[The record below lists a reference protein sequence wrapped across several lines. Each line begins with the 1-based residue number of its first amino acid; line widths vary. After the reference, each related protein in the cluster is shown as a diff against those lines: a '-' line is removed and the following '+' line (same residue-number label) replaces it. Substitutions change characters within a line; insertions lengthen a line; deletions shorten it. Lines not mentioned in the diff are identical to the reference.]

1 MNCDEFGDGLE
12 NDCVINREK
21 DPVNSK
27 VFGVNRRSNFSRK
40 VRITNTL
47 CKIMLSTNFIVFSP
61 RRKVMMP
68 D

>member
-27 VFGVNRRSNFSRK
+27 IFGVNRRSNFSRK
-40 VRITNTL
+40 VKKANIL
-47 CKIMLSTNFIVFSP
+47 CNILLSTNYTVP
-61 RRKVMMP
+61 RRKATTP

>member
-27 VFGVNRRSNFSRK
+27 IFGVNRRSNFSRK
-40 VRITNTL
+40 VKITNIL
-47 CKIMLSTNFIVFSP
+47 YNILLSTNYAVL
-61 RRKVMMP
+61 RRKEMTP

>member
-40 VRITNTL
+40 VKISNTL
-47 CKIMLSTNFIVFSP
+47 YNSLLSTN
-61 RRKVMMP
+61 
-68 D
+68 

>member
-40 VRITNTL
+40 VKITNTL
-47 CKIMLSTNFIVFSP
+47 YNILLSTN
-61 RRKVMMP
+61 
-68 D
+68 

>member
-27 VFGVNRRSNFSRK
+27 IFGVNRRSNFSRK
-40 VRITNTL
+40 VKITNILYNILLT
-47 CKIMLSTNFIVFSP
+47 TNYTVL
-61 RRKVMMP
+61 RRKEMTP

>member
-27 VFGVNRRSNFSRK
+27 IFGVNRRSNFSRK
-40 VRITNTL
+40 VKITNTL
-47 CKIMLSTNFIVFSP
+47 YSILLTTNYAVF
-61 RRKVMMP
+61 RRKEMTP